1 MLEPK
6 FKAKWVRAL
15 KSGKFK
21 KRTGKLAHGETY
33 CCLGVAACITGSFGK
48 SFDDV
53 ICHRKLGGLPP
64 GLKQEIGLSD
74 NEETQLI
81 QMNDTEGKS
90 FKEIAQYIQEKL

>member
-48 SFDDV
+48 DFGGYTLK
-53 ICHRKLGGLPP
+53 RQNAGLPNA
-64 GLKQEIGLSD
+64 LMSQIGLTSGD
-74 NEETQLI
+74 EADLI
-81 QMNDTEGKS
+81 RMNDTEGKS
-90 FKEIAQYIQEKL
+90 FKEIAQYIQENL